1 MTDPI
6 SDMLTR
12 IRNAN
17 RALLPGI
24 EVPHSKIKE
33 SIASILK
40 KEGYI
45 NDFAVEGKTAKT
57 IKVKLKYQ
65 GKKSIIEGLR
75 RVSTPGLRRYV
86 GSTEIPRV
94 RGGLGVAVVSTSEG
108 AGHDALR
115 RLHVGGRHDR
125 RPGTQKEYRRRVA
138 LLRLVRRIL
147 YVSNW

>member
-1 MTDPI
+1 MNDPI
-6 SDMLTR
+6 SDLLTR

-17 RALLPGI
+17 RALLPVV

-33 SIASILK
+33 SIVGILK

-45 NDFAVEGKTAKT
+45 TDFAVEGKVPKT

-65 GKKSIIEGLR
+65 GKKSIIEGLS

-86 GSTEIPRV
+86 GATEIPRV

-108 AGHDALR
+108 LLTDVQAR
-115 RLHVGGRHDR
+115 RKNIGG
-125 RPGTQKEYRRRVA
+125 E
-138 LLRLVRRIL
+138 LLC
-147 YVSNW
+147 YVW